1 MPKDKPEKKAK
12 DQPDMNAAPAPSKKA
27 AGKAVTTAAAASG
40 EVRAKVKKPAKEP
53 AKAAPTT
60 ASAAPAKASPVTAQA
75 EPAVAKETEAPKAD
89 AVAEKH
95 APVVK
100 VRRQVLTASEQ
111 RMEENKPGGA
121 QPAPV
126 APASPAPTASLTPP
140 AAHPVTPAIT
150 PADRHAESSPAVAD
164 DAATAAQQLRDKIVV
179 IKPPIIVKDL
189 AAKLGLKPYQI
200 IHHLMEMNI
209 FTSANQALEE
219 EVARKLSTKLG
230 FTFEIEKREKGAGL
244 VHAPAKIVEPTK
256 GPVPIAPSE
265 LQSRP
270 PVITFMGH
278 VDHGKTSLLDA
289 IRKAHV
295 AAGEAGGITQ
305 HIGAYTVK
313 RGTQTITFLDT
324 PGHEAFTAMRAR
336 GANVTDIVVLVVAAD
351 DGIMPTTLEAI
362 NHARAAKVQLMV
374 AINKIDLPGANLVRV
389 KGQLQEQGLVA
400 EEYGGDT
407 IICEVSATKGIGI
420 EKLLEMM
427 LLQAEIL
434 ELRANPR
441 GLSRGTVIEAQF
453 EQGRGPT
460 STVLVQQGTLRVGDA
475 ILAGPYYGRVKA
487 LINDLGQQVKE
498 AGPSIPV
505 KVLGLDGAPSPGEE
519 YNILKN
525 EKEARELAENRRD
538 KLRLG
543 KLEAPPRVT
552 LENLFE
558 AIADEK
564 HKVFKLII
572 KGDVQ
577 GSVEAI
583 VTALKKIDSDK
594 IDLDI
599 VLSSA
604 GAISESDILL
614 AKASQAVVIGFNTR
628 TDNAAANAAK
638 REGVQIKLFSII
650 YELIDQVKEAMAGLL
665 DPELRETAL
674 GTALVKQVFQL
685 SKFPVAGCSVVSGR
699 IVRNARARVV
709 RKRQPIYDGQVVT
722 LKRFQD
728 DAAEVRAGLECG
740 IRLGD
745 FNDYLADDTIECYQ
759 LEKFAQAL

>member
-12 DQPDMNAAPAPSKKA
+12 DSTVIDAGPAPVKKA
-27 AGKAVTTAAAASG
+27 AKPASTEAKAKA
-40 EVRAKVKKPAKEP
+40 KKPAKE
-53 AKAAPTT
+53 
-60 ASAAPAKASPVTAQA
+60 SAKASPAPEAPMETVQPEVPVAVV
-75 EPAVAKETEAPKAD
+75 EPAVP
-89 AVAEKH
+89 
-95 APVVK
+95 APVAAPAPTPVPEPEPAPRP
-100 VRRQVLTASEQ
+100 RREVLTASER
-111 RMEENKPGGA
+111 RMLENNP
-121 QPAPV
+121 
-126 APASPAPTASLTPP
+126 
-140 AAHPVTPAIT
+140 
-150 PADRHAESSPAVAD
+150 D
-164 DAATAAQQLRDKIVV
+164 ATAAAAKPAAPISAGLPVFAKPADKAPEAQAPVVDEAALAAQHLKDKIVV

-189 AAKLGLKPYQI
+189 AAKLGMKPFQI

-209 FTSANQALEE
+209 FTGPTQALEE

-244 VHAPAKIVEPTK
+244 VHAPVKIVEPPK
-256 GPVPIAPSE
+256 PVPVAASE
-265 LQSRP
+265 LQTRP

-295 AAGEAGGITQ
+295 ASGEAGGITQ

-362 NHARAAKVQLMV
+362 KHARAAKVQLMV

-389 KGQLQEQGLVA
+389 KGQLQEQGLVP

-407 IICEVSATKGIGI
+407 IICEVSAIKGIGI

-434 ELRANPR
+434 ELRANPK
-441 GLSRGTVIEAQF
+441 GQSRGTVIEAQF

-460 STVLVQQGTLRVGDA
+460 ATVLVQQGTLRVGDA
-475 ILAGPYYGRVKA
+475 LLAGPFYGRVKA

-519 YNILKN
+519 YDVLKN
-525 EKEARELAENRRD
+525 EREARELAEDRRD

-543 KLEAPPRVT
+543 KLEAPPKMT

-564 HKVFKLII
+564 HKVLKLII

-583 VTALKKIDSDK
+583 VTALKKIDSKK

-650 YELIDQVKEAMAGLL
+650 YELIDQVKDAMVGLL

-674 GTALVKQVFQL
+674 GTALVKQVFNL

-699 IVRNARARVV
+699 IVRNARARVM
-709 RKRQPIYDGQVVT
+709 RKRQPIYDGAVVT

-728 DAAEVRAGLECG
+728 DASEVRAGLECG

-745 FNDYLADDTIECYQ
+745 FNDYLVDDTIECYQ
-759 LEKFAQAL
+759 LEKFTQSL

>member
-1 MPKDKPEKKAK
+1 MTKDTSTKKAK
-12 DQPDMNAAPAPSKKA
+12 DQPEMTAVTAPVKKA
-27 AGKAVTTAAAASG
+27 AGKAAPG
-40 EVRAKVKKPAKEP
+40 EAKVKAAKPAKE
-53 AKAAPTT
+53 KE
-60 ASAAPAKASPVTAQA
+60 PVGQ
-75 EPAVAKETEAPKAD
+75 PVVP
-89 AVAEKH
+89 EKVE
-95 APVVK
+95 APVVNEEEK
-100 VRRQVLTASEQ
+100 PAEVKVKAPVRRPILTASEQ
-111 RMEENKPGGA
+111 RMMENKPEA
-121 QPAPV
+121 SLSKQETTPAPV
-126 APASPAPTASLTPP
+126 AAAAAPTAP
-140 AAHPVTPAIT
+140 ASSAQA
-150 PADRHAESSPAVAD
+150 AAKSAENFASTAD
-164 DAATAAQQLRDKIVV
+164 DAALAAQQLKDKTVV

-189 AAKLGLKPYQI
+189 ASKLGLKPYQI

-219 EVARKLSTKLG
+219 EIARKLCVKLG
-230 FTFEIEKREKGAGL
+230 FTFEIEKREKGAGQ
-244 VHAPAKIVEPTK
+244 VHAPVKIVEPPK
-256 GPVPIAPSE
+256 PEPVVASD
-265 LQSRP
+265 LQPRP

-289 IRKAHV
+289 IRKARV
-295 AAGEAGGITQ
+295 ASGEAGGITQ

-313 RGTQTITFLDT
+313 RGNHTITFLDT

-351 DGIMPTTLEAI
+351 DGIMATTIEAI

-374 AINKIDLPGANLVRV
+374 AINKIDLPGANLQRV

-434 ELRANPR
+434 ELKANPR
-441 GLSRGTVIEAQF
+441 GHSRGTVIEAQF

-460 STVLVQQGTLRVGDA
+460 STILVQQGTLHVGDA
-475 ILAGPYYGRVKA
+475 ILAGPFYGRVKA
-487 LINDLGQQVKE
+487 LINDLGQSVKE

-505 KVLGLDGAPSPGEE
+505 KILGLDGAPSPGEE
-519 YNILKN
+519 YNVLKN
-525 EKEARELAENRRD
+525 EKEARELAEDRRD

-543 KLEAPPRVT
+543 KLEAPPRMT
-552 LENLFE
+552 LENLFT

-564 HKVFKLII
+564 HKVLKLII

-583 VTALKKIDSDK
+583 VTALNKIESKKID
-594 IDLDI
+594 LEI

-614 AKASQAVVIGFNTR
+614 AKASGAVVIGFNTR
-628 TDNAAANAAK
+628 TDNSAANAAK

-650 YELIDQVKEAMAGLL
+650 YELIDQVKEAMVGLL

-674 GTALVKQVFQL
+674 GTAVVKQVFQL
-685 SKFPVAGCSVVSGR
+685 SKFPVAGCTVSSGR

-709 RKRQPIYDGQVVT
+709 RKRQPIYDGQVVA

-728 DAAEVRAGLECG
+728 DASEVRAGLECG

-745 FNDYLADDTIECYQ
+745 FNEYLPDDLIECYQ
-759 LEKFAQAL
+759 LEKFTQSL

>member
-1 MPKDKPEKKAK
+1 MSKDKPEKKAP
-12 DQPDMNAAPAPSKKA
+12 DSPDMNATPAPAKKA
-27 AGKAVTTAAAASG
+27 AGKSASASGASASG
-40 EVRAKVKKPAKEP
+40 EAKAKVKKPAKATPEP
-53 AKAAPTT
+53 AEAQP
-60 ASAAPAKASPVTAQA
+60 ASAAAPAPVAPVAKAPEAPVVT
-75 EPAVAKETEAPKAD
+75 EPVEAPK
-89 AVAEKH
+89 
-95 APVVK
+95 PQ
-100 VRRQVLTASEQ
+100 RQFLTASEQ
-111 RMEENKPGGA
+111 RMQENKPAGSA
-121 QPAPV
+121 PTPAATPAPATP
-126 APASPAPTASLTPP
+126 APAAPAAAKPAEAAAHAPAP
-140 AAHPVTPAIT
+140 
-150 PADRHAESSPAVAD
+150 D
-164 DAATAAQQLRDKIVV
+164 DAAVAAQQLKDKSVV

-189 AAKLGLKPYQI
+189 AAKLGLKPFQI

-209 FTSANQALEE
+209 FTGPTQALEE
-219 EVARKLSTKLG
+219 EVARKLSVKLG
-230 FTFEIEKREKGAGL
+230 FTFEIEKREKGAGQ
-244 VHAPAKIVEPTK
+244 VHAPVKIVEPPK
-256 GPVPIAPSE
+256 GPQPVVAST
-265 LQSRP
+265 LQTRP

-278 VDHGKTSLLDA
+278 VDHGKTSLLDS
-289 IRKAHV
+289 IRKARV

-362 NHARAAKVQLMV
+362 THAKAAKVQLMV

-389 KGQLQEQGLVA
+389 KGQLQEHGLVA

-434 ELRANPR
+434 ELRANPT
-441 GLSRGTVIEAQF
+441 GPSRGTVIESQF
-453 EQGRGPT
+453 EQGRGAT
-460 STVLVQQGTLRVGDA
+460 STILVQEGTLRIGDA

-525 EKEARELAENRRD
+525 EKEARELAEGRRA

-543 KLEAPPRVT
+543 KLEAPPRMT

-583 VTALKKIDSDK
+583 AASLKKIDSKK

-599 VLSSA
+599 VLASA

-614 AKASQAVVIGFNTR
+614 AKASNAVVIGFNTR
-628 TDNAAANAAK
+628 TDNAAANASK
-638 REGVQIKLFSII
+638 REGVQIKLYSII

-674 GTALVKQVFQL
+674 GVASVKQVFHL

-699 IVRNARARVV
+699 IVRNARARVM
-709 RKRQPIYDGQVVT
+709 RKRTPIYDGQVVT

-759 LEKFAQAL
+759 LEKFAQTL

>member
-1 MPKDKPEKKAK
+1 
-12 DQPDMNAAPAPSKKA
+12 
-27 AGKAVTTAAAASG
+27 
-40 EVRAKVKKPAKEP
+40 
-53 AKAAPTT
+53 
-60 ASAAPAKASPVTAQA
+60 
-75 EPAVAKETEAPKAD
+75 
-89 AVAEKH
+89 
-95 APVVK
+95 
-100 VRRQVLTASEQ
+100 
-111 RMEENKPGGA
+111 
-121 QPAPV
+121 
-126 APASPAPTASLTPP
+126 
-140 AAHPVTPAIT
+140 
-150 PADRHAESSPAVAD
+150 
-164 DAATAAQQLRDKIVV
+164 
-179 IKPPIIVKDL
+179 
-189 AAKLGLKPYQI
+189 
-200 IHHLMEMNI
+200 
-209 FTSANQALEE
+209 
-219 EVARKLSTKLG
+219 
-230 FTFEIEKREKGAGL
+230 
-244 VHAPAKIVEPTK
+244 
-256 GPVPIAPSE
+256 
-265 LQSRP
+265 
-270 PVITFMGH
+270 MGH

-313 RGTQTITFLDT
+313 RGSQTITFLDT

-362 NHARAAKVQLMV
+362 THARAAKVSIMV

-441 GLSRGTVIEAQF
+441 GQSRGTVIEAQF

-460 STVLVQQGTLRVGDA
+460 ATVLVQQGTLRVGDA
-475 ILAGPYYGRVKA
+475 LLAGPYYGRVKA

-519 YNILKN
+519 YNVLKN
-525 EKEARELAENRRD
+525 EREARELAEDRRD

-583 VTALKKIDSDK
+583 VTALKKIDSKK

-599 VLSSA
+599 VLASA

-674 GTALVKQVFQL
+674 GTAVVKQVFQL
-685 SKFPVAGCSVVSGR
+685 SKFPVAGCSVISGR

-759 LEKFAQAL
+759 LEKFAQVL

>member
-1 MPKDKPEKKAK
+1 MPKEKPQNPATAQPEMSATPAPARKAK
-12 DQPDMNAAPAPSKKA
+12 VATTSAETKAKPKAPK
-27 AGKAVTTAAAASG
+27 G
-40 EVRAKVKKPAKEP
+40 
-53 AKAAPTT
+53 AKAAPTSEPEPAPAEAAVPAT
-60 ASAAPAKASPVTAQA
+60 EEPVAAPAPTKEPEPV
-75 EPAVAKETEAPKAD
+75 PAPKA
-89 AVAEKH
+89 A
-95 APVVK
+95 
-100 VRRQVLTASEQ
+100 RQFLTASEM
-111 RMEENKPGGA
+111 RMSENRSAEQMKKAASTPVPEPSDA
-121 QPAPV
+121 PPAPAAPKAAE
-126 APASPAPTASLTPP
+126 APAPGS
-140 AAHPVTPAIT
+140 AA
-150 PADRHAESSPAVAD
+150 EE
-164 DAATAAQQLRDKIVV
+164 AALAAQQLKDKIVV

-189 AAKLGLKPYQI
+189 AAKLGLKPFQI

-209 FTSANQALEE
+209 FTSSTQALEE
-219 EVARKLSTKLG
+219 EVARKLCTKLG
-230 FTFEIEKREKGAGL
+230 FTFEIEKREKGAGQI
-244 VHAPAKIVEPTK
+244 HAPVKIVEPPK
-256 GPVPIAPSE
+256 PEPVAASD
-265 LQSRP
+265 LQPRP

-289 IRKAHV
+289 IRKARV
-295 AAGEAGGITQ
+295 ASGEAGGITQ

-313 RGTQTITFLDT
+313 RGSHTITFLDT

-336 GANVTDIVVLVVAAD
+336 GAKTTDIVVLVVAAD

-362 NHARAAKVQLMV
+362 QHARAAKVQLMV
-374 AINKIDLPGANLVRV
+374 AINKIDLPSANLNRV

-434 ELRANPR
+434 ELKANPR
-441 GLSRGTVIEAQF
+441 GQSRGTVIESQF

-460 STVLVQQGTLRVGDA
+460 ATVLVQQGTLKVGDA
-475 ILAGPYYGRVKA
+475 ILAGPFYGRVKA
-487 LINDLGQQVKE
+487 LINDLGQSVKE

-519 YNILKN
+519 YDVLKQ
-525 EKEARELAENRRD
+525 EREARELAEDRRQ

-543 KLEAPPRVT
+543 KLEAPPRIT

-564 HKVFKLII
+564 HKVLKII
-572 KGDVQ
+572 LKGDVQ

-583 VTALKKIDSDK
+583 VASLKKIESKK

-599 VLSSA
+599 VGA
-604 GAISESDILL
+604 TVGAISESDILL
-614 AKASQAVVIGFNTR
+614 AKASGAVVIGFNTR

-650 YELIDQVKEAMAGLL
+650 YELLDQVKEAMVGML
-665 DPELRETAL
+665 DPELRESNL
-674 GTALVKQVFQL
+674 GTALVKQVFHL
-685 SKFPVAGCSVVSGR
+685 SKYPVAGCSVTSGR
-699 IVRNARARVV
+699 IVRNGRARVV
-709 RKRQPIYDGQVVT
+709 RKRQPIYDGAVVT

-728 DAAEVRAGLECG
+728 DASEVRAGLECG

-745 FNDYLADDTIECYQ
+745 FNDYLVDDIIECYQ
-759 LEKFAQAL
+759 LEKFTQTL

>member
-1 MPKDKPEKKAK
+1 MIKDKPEKKAK
-12 DQPDMNAAPAPSKKA
+12 DPTDVKAAPAHAKKA
-27 AGKAVTTAAAASG
+27 AGKTASG
-40 EVRAKVKKPAKEP
+40 TTKAKTAKPAKDP
-53 AKAAPTT
+53 V
-60 ASAAPAKASPVTAQA
+60 KASPAPEKA
-75 EPAVAKETEAPKAD
+75 E
-89 AVAEKH
+89 H
-95 APVVK
+95 APTKKTEEPVPSAPVESAPVPK
-100 VRRQVLTASEQ
+100 PRRSVLTASEQ
-111 RMEENKPGGA
+111 RMEENRVAKPA
-121 QPAPV
+121 APEPTASAATPSAPV
-126 APASPAPTASLTPP
+126 AAPAPAPKPTDKPSDKPVDTA
-140 AAHPVTPAIT
+140 
-150 PADRHAESSPAVAD
+150 AD
-164 DAATAAQQLRDKIVV
+164 DAALAAQQLRDKIVV
-179 IKPPIIVKDL
+179 IKPPIIVKDM

-219 EVARKLSTKLG
+219 EIARKLCAKLN
-230 FTFEIEKREKGAGL
+230 FTFEIEKREKGAGQ
-244 VHAPAKIVEPTK
+244 VHAPVKIVEPPK
-256 GPVPIAPSE
+256 AEPVAPSE

-289 IRKAHV
+289 IRKTQV
-295 AAGEAGGITQ
+295 ASGEAGGITQ

-313 RGTQTITFLDT
+313 RGNQTITFLDT

-351 DGIMPTTLEAI
+351 DGIMPTTVEAI
-362 NHARAAKVQLMV
+362 NHARAAKVQIMV

-389 KGQLQEQGLVA
+389 KGQLQEQGLVP

-441 GLSRGTVIEAQF
+441 GKSRGTIIEAQF

-460 STVLVQQGTLRVGDA
+460 STILVQQGTLRVGDA
-475 ILAGPYYGRVKA
+475 ILAGPFYGRVKA
-487 LINDLGQQVKE
+487 LINDMGQNVKE

-519 YNILKN
+519 YNVLKN
-525 EKEARELAENRRD
+525 EREARELAEDRRD

-543 KLEAPPRVT
+543 KLEAPAKIT

-564 HKVFKLII
+564 HKALKLII

-583 VTALKKIDSDK
+583 VTALKKIDSKK
-594 IDLDI
+594 IDLDV
-599 VLSSA
+599 VLASA

-650 YELIDQVKEAMAGLL
+650 YELIDQVKEAMVGLL

-709 RKRQPIYDGQVVT
+709 RKRQPIYDGAVVT

-728 DAAEVRAGLECG
+728 DASEVRAGLECG

-759 LEKFAQAL
+759 LEKFTQSL

>member
-12 DQPDMNAAPAPSKKA
+12 DQPDMNAAPAPAKKA
-27 AGKAVTTAAAASG
+27 AGKAASG
-40 EVRAKVKKPAKEP
+40 EARAKAPKPPKAPAKAP
-53 AKAAPTT
+53 AKAAPAPEKT
-60 ASAAPAKASPVTAQA
+60 APPVAKQA
-75 EPAVAKETEAPKAD
+75 EETVAKEAHPAPKA
-89 AVAEKH
+89 K
-95 APVVK
+95 
-100 VRRQVLTASEQ
+100 RQVLTASEQ
-111 RMEENKPGGA
+111 RMTENKPVGA
-121 QPAPV
+121 TPAPKAAEAPAPAPV
-126 APASPAPTASLTPP
+126 VPIPAAAPAAKPAEASS
-140 AAHPVTPAIT
+140 AAV
-150 PADRHAESSPAVAD
+150 D
-164 DAATAAQQLRDKIVV
+164 DAALAAQQLHDKIVV

-219 EVARKLSTKLG
+219 EMARKLSAKLG

-244 VHAPAKIVEPTK
+244 VHAPVKIVEPPK
-256 GPVPIAPSE
+256 PAPVAASE
-265 LQSRP
+265 LQPRP

-313 RGTQTITFLDT
+313 RGSQTITFLDT

-336 GANVTDIVVLVVAAD
+336 GANVTDIVILVVAAD
-351 DGIMPTTLEAI
+351 DGIMPTTIEAI

-475 ILAGPYYGRVKA
+475 ILAGPFYGRVKA
-487 LINDLGQQVKE
+487 LINDVGQNVKE

-519 YNILKN
+519 YNVLKN
-525 EKEARELAENRRD
+525 EREARELAEDRRD

-543 KLEAPPRVT
+543 KLEAPPRIT

-583 VTALKKIDSDK
+583 VTSLKKIDSKK

-599 VLSSA
+599 VLASA

-628 TDNAAANAAK
+628 TDNSAANAAK

-674 GTALVKQVFQL
+674 GVAAVKQVFQL

-699 IVRNARARVV
+699 IVRNARARVM
-709 RKRQPIYDGQVVT
+709 RKRQPIYDGAIVT

-759 LEKFAQAL
+759 LEKFAQSL

>member
-1 MPKDKPEKKAK
+1 MTKEKPEKKTK
-12 DQPDMNAAPAPSKKA
+12 DDMPAAPAPAKKA
-27 AGKAVTTAAAASG
+27 ASKTASASG
-40 EVRAKVKKPAKEP
+40 ETKTKAKKATKDP
-53 AKAAPTT
+53 AKAAPEVKK
-60 ASAAPAKASPVTAQA
+60 ADAPAKIEIEQPVAGVSA
-75 EPAVAKETEAPKAD
+75 PEPVHPPKP
-89 AVAEKH
+89 K
-95 APVVK
+95 
-100 VRRQVLTASEQ
+100 RQVLTASEM
-111 RMEENKPGGA
+111 RMLENKPAGEA
-121 QPAPV
+121 SHPKPAETAVPASPTPAPATAPAAKAAE
-126 APASPAPTASLTPP
+126 APAS
-140 AAHPVTPAIT
+140 
-150 PADRHAESSPAVAD
+150 AVVD
-164 DAATAAQQLRDKIVV
+164 DAALAAQQLKDKIVV

-219 EVARKLSTKLG
+219 EIARKLSTKLG

-244 VHAPAKIVEPTK
+244 VHAPVKIVEPPK
-256 GPVPIAPSE
+256 PEPVAASE
-265 LQSRP
+265 LQPRP

-289 IRKAHV
+289 IRKARV

-313 RGTQTITFLDT
+313 RGNHSITFLDT

-362 NHARAAKVQLMV
+362 THARAAKVQLMV
-374 AINKIDLPGANLVRV
+374 AINKIDLPGANLVRI
-389 KGQLQEQGLVA
+389 KGQLQEQGLVP

-441 GLSRGTVIEAQF
+441 GQSRGTVIESQF

-460 STVLVQQGTLRVGDA
+460 ATVLVQQGTLRIGDA
-475 ILAGPYYGRVKA
+475 ILAGPFYGRVKA
-487 LINDLGQQVKE
+487 LINDVGQNVKE
-498 AGPSIPV
+498 AGPSVPV

-519 YNILKN
+519 YNVLKN
-525 EKEARELAENRRD
+525 ERETRELAEDRRD

-564 HKVFKLII
+564 HKVLKLII
-572 KGDVQ
+572 KSDVQ

-583 VTALKKIDSDK
+583 VTSLKKIDSKK

-599 VLSSA
+599 VSA
-604 GAISESDILL
+604 AAGSISESDILL
-614 AKASQAVVIGFNTR
+614 AKASGAVVIGFNTR
-628 TDNAAANAAK
+628 TDNSAANAAK
-638 REGVQIKLFSII
+638 REGVQIKLYSII
-650 YELIDQVKEAMAGLL
+650 YELLDQVKESMAGLL

-674 GTALVKQVFQL
+674 GTAVVKQVFQL
-685 SKFPVAGCSVVSGR
+685 SKYPVAGCSVLTGR
-699 IVRNARARVV
+699 IVRNARARVM

-759 LEKFAQAL
+759 LEKFAQTL

>member
-1 MPKDKPEKKAK
+1 MT
-12 DQPDMNAAPAPSKKA
+12 AAPAPTKKA
-27 AGKAVTTAAAASG
+27 AGKAVPG
-40 EVRAKVKKPAKEP
+40 ETK
-53 AKAAPTT
+53 AKAAP
-60 ASAAPAKASPVTAQA
+60 APAVENAEASPVAASETPA
-75 EPAVAKETEAPKAD
+75 E
-89 AVAEKH
+89 
-95 APVVK
+95 VVK
-100 VRRQVLTASEQ
+100 AKTPPRRPILTASEQ
-111 RMEENKPGGA
+111 RMAENSAAGSVPTA
-121 QPAPV
+121 APTAPV
-126 APASPAPTASLTPP
+126 APVIPAPVVSAAPVEP
-140 AAHPVTPAIT
+140 AVKPAETPASI
-150 PADRHAESSPAVAD
+150 ADE
-164 DAATAAQQLRDKIVV
+164 AALAAQQLKDKIVV

-209 FTSANQALEE
+209 FTSANQSLEE
-219 EVARKLSTKLG
+219 EVARKLCAKLN
-230 FTFEIEKREKGAGL
+230 FTFEIEKREKGAGQ
-244 VHAPAKIVEPTK
+244 VHAPIKIVEPPK
-256 GPVPIAPSE
+256 AEPVAPSE

-289 IRKAHV
+289 IRKARV
-295 AAGEAGGITQ
+295 VAGEAGGITQ

-313 RGTQTITFLDT
+313 RGTHSITFLDT

-351 DGIMPTTLEAI
+351 DGMMATTLEAI
-362 NHARAAKVQLMV
+362 NHARAAKVQIMV
-374 AINKIDLPGANLVRV
+374 AINKIDLPGANLNRI
-389 KGQLQEQGLVA
+389 KGQLQEHGLVP

-407 IICEVSATKGIGI
+407 IVCEVSATKGIGI

-434 ELRANPR
+434 ELKANPR
-441 GLSRGTVIEAQF
+441 GASRGTVIEAQF

-460 STVLVQQGTLRVGDA
+460 ATVLVRQGTLRVGDA
-475 ILAGPYYGRVKA
+475 VLAGPYYGRVKA
-487 LINDLGQQVKE
+487 LINDLGQNVKE

-519 YNILKN
+519 FNVLKN
-525 EKEARELAENRRD
+525 EREARELAEDRRD

-543 KLEAPPRVT
+543 KLEAPPKIT

-564 HKVFKLII
+564 HKVLKLVI

-583 VTALKKIDSDK
+583 VTSLKKIDSKK

-604 GAISESDILL
+604 GAISESDVLL
-614 AKASQAVVIGFNTR
+614 AKASQAIVIGFNTR

-638 REGVQIKLFSII
+638 RENVQIKLFSII

-665 DPELRETAL
+665 DPELRETTL
-674 GTALVKQVFQL
+674 GHALVKQVFQL
-685 SKFPVAGCSVVSGR
+685 SKYPVAGCSVTSGR

-709 RKRQPIYDGQVVT
+709 RRRQPIYDGQVVT

-728 DAAEVRAGLECG
+728 DASEVRAGLECG

-745 FNDYLADDTIECYQ
+745 FNEYLVDDVIECYQ
-759 LEKFAQAL
+759 LEKFAQSL

>member
-1 MPKDKPEKKAK
+1 M
-12 DQPDMNAAPAPSKKA
+12 AA
-27 AGKAVTTAAAASG
+27 
-40 EVRAKVKKPAKEP
+40 
-53 AKAAPTT
+53 
-60 ASAAPAKASPVTAQA
+60 
-75 EPAVAKETEAPKAD
+75 
-89 AVAEKH
+89 
-95 APVVK
+95 
-100 VRRQVLTASEQ
+100 
-111 RMEENKPGGA
+111 
-121 QPAPV
+121 
-126 APASPAPTASLTPP
+126 
-140 AAHPVTPAIT
+140 
-150 PADRHAESSPAVAD
+150 AD
-164 DAATAAQQLRDKIVV
+164 DAALAAQQLRDKIVV
-179 IKPPIIVKDL
+179 IKPPIIVRDL
-189 AAKLGLKPYQI
+189 AAKLGLKPFQI

-209 FTSANQALEE
+209 FTGPTQALEE
-219 EVARKLSTKLG
+219 EVARKLCAKLE
-230 FTFEIEKREKGAGL
+230 FAFEIEKREKGAGL
-244 VHAPAKIVEPTK
+244 VHAPVKIIEPPK
-256 GPVPIAPSE
+256 QEPVPASE
-265 LQSRP
+265 LQARP

-289 IRKAHV
+289 IRNARV
-295 AAGEAGGITQ
+295 VAGEAGGITQ

-313 RGTQTITFLDT
+313 RGAQTITFLDT

-351 DGIMPTTLEAI
+351 DGIMPTTIEAI

-441 GLSRGTVIEAQF
+441 GQSRGTVIEAQF

-460 STVLVQQGTLRVGDA
+460 ATVLVRQGTLRIGDA

-487 LINDLGQQVKE
+487 LINDVGQNVKE

-519 YNILKN
+519 YNVLKN
-525 EKEARELAENRRD
+525 EKEARELAEDRRD

-543 KLEAPPRVT
+543 KLEAPPKIT

-564 HKVFKLII
+564 HKVLKLII

-583 VTALKKIDSDK
+583 VTALKKIDSEK

-650 YELIDQVKEAMAGLL
+650 YELIDQVKEAMVGLL

-674 GTALVKQVFQL
+674 GTAVVKQVFQL

-709 RKRQPIYDGQVVT
+709 RKRQPIYDGAIVT

-728 DAAEVRAGLECG
+728 DAGEVRAGLECG

-759 LEKFAQAL
+759 LEKFAQSL

>member
-12 DQPDMNAAPAPSKKA
+12 DHPDMTAAPVPAKKA
-27 AGKAVTTAAAASG
+27 AGKAVTTAPAATAASASASG
-40 EVRAKVKKPAKEP
+40 EIKAKARKPAKPP
-53 AKAAPTT
+53 AKAAPEATH
-60 ASAAPAKASPVTAQA
+60 APAKAEHPVK
-75 EPAVAKETEAPKAD
+75 KETATPIAEVVAETRPAAPKA
-89 AVAEKH
+89 K
-95 APVVK
+95 
-100 VRRQVLTASEQ
+100 RQVLTASEQ
-111 RMEENKPGGA
+111 RMSENKPA
-121 QPAPV
+121 SAAAHPKPA
-126 APASPAPTASLTPP
+126 ATLSPAPTPTPQAAP
-140 AAHPVTPAIT
+140 AGKL
-150 PADRHAESSPAVAD
+150 ADKPAESPSTAAVVD
-164 DAATAAQQLRDKIVV
+164 EAALAAQQFRDKIVV

-209 FTSANQALEE
+209 FTSAGQALEE
-219 EVARKLSTKLG
+219 EVARKLCAKLD

-244 VHAPAKIVEPTK
+244 VHAPVKIVEPPK
-256 GPVPIAPSE
+256 PAPVAASD
-265 LQSRP
+265 LQPRP

-278 VDHGKTSLLDA
+278 VDHGKTSLLDT

-313 RGTQTITFLDT
+313 RGAQTITFLDT

-351 DGIMPTTLEAI
+351 DGIMPTTIEAI

-441 GLSRGTVIEAQF
+441 GQSRGTVIEAQF

-460 STVLVQQGTLRVGDA
+460 ATVLVQQGTLRVGDA
-475 ILAGPYYGRVKA
+475 LLAGPYYGRVKA
-487 LINDLGQQVKE
+487 LINDVGQQVKE

-519 YNILKN
+519 YNVLKN
-525 EKEARELAENRRD
+525 EREARELAEDRRD

-543 KLEAPPRVT
+543 KLEAPPRIT

-564 HKVFKLII
+564 HKVLKLII

-583 VTALKKIDSDK
+583 VTALKKIDSQK

-650 YELIDQVKEAMAGLL
+650 YELIDQVKEAMVGLL

-674 GTALVKQVFQL
+674 GTAVVKQVFQL

-745 FNDYLADDTIECYQ
+745 FNDYLADDSIECYQ
-759 LEKFAQAL
+759 LEKFTQSL

>member
-1 MPKDKPEKKAK
+1 MPKEEKAATA
-12 DQPDMNAAPAPSKKA
+12 AAPRSAKKPA
-27 AGKAVTTAAAASG
+27 AGKTA
-40 EVRAKVKKPAKEP
+40 PKESAGKAP
-53 AKAAPTT
+53 AKAAKAP
-60 ASAAPAKASPVTAQA
+60 APAKAAKEKPAPPVPPRAKPVETPSEAA
-75 EPAVAKETEAPKAD
+75 APEVAK
-89 AVAEKH
+89 
-95 APVVK
+95 PVS
-100 VRRQVLTASEQ
+100 RRPILTASEQ
-111 RMEENKPGGA
+111 RHIDNAKEK
-121 QPAPV
+121 PAPV
-126 APASPAPTASLTPP
+126 EPVATVAATAPAAPAPAAAKAPEPAASPAG
-140 AAHPVTPAIT
+140 
-150 PADRHAESSPAVAD
+150 D
-164 DAATAAQQLRDKIVV
+164 DAAVAAQQLRDKIVV

-209 FTSANQALEE
+209 FTSASQSVEE
-219 EVARKLSTKLG
+219 DVARKLCVKLG
-230 FTFEIEKREKGAGL
+230 FTFEIEKREKGAGQI
-244 VHAPAKIVEPTK
+244 HAPVKIVEPPK
-256 GPVPIAPSE
+256 PEPVAASE
-265 LQSRP
+265 LQPRP

-289 IRKAHV
+289 IRQARV

-305 HIGAYTVK
+305 HMGAYTVK
-313 RGTQTITFLDT
+313 RGDHTITFLDT

-351 DGIMPTTLEAI
+351 DGIMPTTIEAI

-374 AINKIDLPGANLVRV
+374 AINKIDLPSANLVRV

-441 GLSRGTVIEAQF
+441 GLSRGTIIESQF

-460 STVLVQQGTLRVGDA
+460 ATVLVQHGTLRVGDA
-475 ILAGPYYGRVKA
+475 ILAGPFYGRVKA
-487 LINDLGQQVKE
+487 LVNDLGQNVKE

-505 KVLGLDGAPSPGEE
+505 KVLGLNGAPSPGEE

-525 EKEARELAENRRD
+525 EREARELAEDRAD
-538 KLRLG
+538 KIRLG
-543 KLEAPPRVT
+543 KLEAPARVT

-558 AIADEK
+558 AIADEQ
-564 HKVFKLII
+564 HKVLKLIV

-583 VTALKKIDSDK
+583 VASLKKIESKK
-594 IDLDI
+594 IDLEI
-599 VLSSA
+599 VLSSV

-614 AKASQAVVIGFNTR
+614 AKAAGAVVIGFNTK
-628 TDNAAANAAK
+628 TDNSAANAAK

-650 YELIDQVKEAMAGLL
+650 YELIDQVKEAMVGLL
-665 DPELRETAL
+665 DPELRETPL
-674 GTALVKQVFQL
+674 GTAIVKQVFQL
-685 SKFPVAGCSVVSGR
+685 SKFPVAGCSVQTGR
-699 IVRNARARVV
+699 IVRNARARVM
-709 RKRQPIYDGQVVT
+709 RRRQPIYDGAVAT

-728 DAAEVRAGLECG
+728 DASEVRAGLECG

-745 FNDYLADDTIECYQ
+745 FNEYLPDDIIECYQ
-759 LEKFAQAL
+759 LEKFTQTL

>member
-12 DQPDMNAAPAPSKKA
+12 TDMNAPSAPAKKASAKTATSESKPKTAKAPAREKAEAPVKKA
-27 AGKAVTTAAAASG
+27 A
-40 EVRAKVKKPAKEP
+40 EEP
-53 AKAAPTT
+53 AEVHPPKAA
-60 ASAAPAKASPVTAQA
+60 
-75 EPAVAKETEAPKAD
+75 APKAP
-89 AVAEKH
+89 A
-95 APVVK
+95 
-100 VRRQVLTASEQ
+100 RRQVLTASEQ
-111 RMEENKPGGA
+111 RLVENASAAEAKPAASTPVPSPA
-121 QPAPV
+121 QPAAPV
-126 APASPAPTASLTPP
+126 SAAAAKTEAPAAS
-140 AAHPVTPAIT
+140 AM
-150 PADRHAESSPAVAD
+150 D
-164 DAATAAQQLRDKIVV
+164 DAALAAQQLKDKLVV
-179 IKPPIIVKDL
+179 IKPPIIAKDL
-189 AAKLGLKPYQI
+189 AVKLGLKPFQI

-209 FTSANQALEE
+209 FISPTQALEE
-219 EVARKLSTKLG
+219 DVARKLSAKLG
-230 FTFEIEKREKGAGL
+230 FTFEIEKREKGAGQI
-244 VHAPAKIVEPTK
+244 HAPVKIVEPPK
-256 GPVPIAPSE
+256 PAPVAASE

-270 PVITFMGH
+270 PVITLMGH

-289 IRKAHV
+289 IRQAHV

-313 RGTQTITFLDT
+313 RGNNIITFLDT

-351 DGIMPTTLEAI
+351 DGIMPTTIEAI
-362 NHARAAKVQLMV
+362 NHARAAKVQIMV
-374 AINKIDLPGANLVRV
+374 AVNKIDLPGANLNRV
-389 KGQLQEQGLVA
+389 KGQLQEQGLVP

-407 IICEVSATKGIGI
+407 IICEVSATKGVGI

-427 LLQAEIL
+427 FLQAEIL
-434 ELRANPR
+434 ELKANPR
-441 GLSRGTVIEAQF
+441 GLSRGTVIESQF

-460 STVLVQQGTLRVGDA
+460 ATVLVQQGTLHVGDA
-475 ILAGPYYGRVKA
+475 ILAGPFYGRVKA
-487 LINDLGQQVKE
+487 LINDVGQNVKE
-498 AGPSIPV
+498 ARPSIPV

-519 YNILKN
+519 YNVLKN
-525 EKEARELAENRRD
+525 EREARELAEDRRD
-538 KLRLG
+538 KIRLG
-543 KLEAPPRVT
+543 KLEAPPRIT

-564 HKVFKLII
+564 HKELKLII

-583 VTALKKIDSDK
+583 VTALKKIESKK
-594 IDLDI
+594 IDLEI

-650 YELIDQVKEAMAGLL
+650 YELIDQVKEAMVGLL
-665 DPELRETAL
+665 DPELRETSL
-674 GTALVKQVFQL
+674 GNALVKQVFQL
-685 SKFPVAGCSVVSGR
+685 SKFPVAGCSVQSGR

-709 RKRQPIYDGQVVT
+709 RKRQPIYDGAVVT

-728 DAAEVRAGLECG
+728 DASEVRAGLECG

-745 FNDYLADDTIECYQ
+745 FNDYLVDDIIECYQ
-759 LEKFAQAL
+759 LEKVPQSL

>member
-1 MPKDKPEKKAK
+1 MPKEKTEKKAK
-12 DQPDMNAAPAPSKKA
+12 DTAEMTVTPAPATTPAPAKKAKAVASGETKAKTPKAAKAIPAPATEADAPAP
-27 AGKAVTTAAAASG
+27 V
-40 EVRAKVKKPAKEP
+40 VQKEP
-53 AKAAPTT
+53 EAPAETPTPTPAPTPAPT
-60 ASAAPAKASPVTAQA
+60 PRAARPI
-75 EPAVAKETEAPKAD
+75 
-89 AVAEKH
+89 
-95 APVVK
+95 
-100 VRRQVLTASEQ
+100 LTASEQ
-111 RMEENKPGGA
+111 RMEENRAKSEASATTPST
-121 QPAPV
+121 PAPAADAT
-126 APASPAPTASLTPP
+126 APATGAS
-140 AAHPVTPAIT
+140 AAAKLVDA
-150 PADRHAESSPAVAD
+150 HAGIVE
-164 DAATAAQQLRDKIVV
+164 DAALAAQQLKDKIVV

-189 AAKLGLKPYQI
+189 ATKLGLKPYQI

-209 FTSANQALEE
+209 FTSAAQALEE
-219 EVARKLSTKLG
+219 EVARKLCVKLG
-230 FTFEIEKREKGAGL
+230 FTFEIEKREKGAGQ
-244 VHAPAKIVEPTK
+244 VHAPVKIVEPPKPQPAT
-256 GPVPIAPSE
+256 PSE
-265 LQSRP
+265 LQPRP

-289 IRKAHV
+289 IRKARV

-313 RGTQTITFLDT
+313 RGAQTITFLDT

-351 DGIMPTTLEAI
+351 DGIMPTTVEAI
-362 NHARAAKVQLMV
+362 NHARAAKVQIMV

-400 EEYGGDT
+400 EDYGGDT

-441 GLSRGTVIEAQF
+441 GQSRGTVIEAQF

-460 STVLVQQGTLRVGDA
+460 ATVLVQQGTLHVGDA
-475 ILAGPYYGRVKA
+475 ILAGPFYGRVKA
-487 LINDLGQQVKE
+487 LINDLGQSVKE

-505 KVLGLDGAPSPGEE
+505 KILGLDGAPSPGEE
-519 YNILKN
+519 YNVLKN
-525 EKEARELAENRRD
+525 EREARELAGDRRD

-543 KLEAPPRVT
+543 KLEAPPRIT

-564 HKVFKLII
+564 HKVLKLII

-577 GSVEAI
+577 GSIEAI
-583 VTALKKIDSDK
+583 VASLKKIDSKK

-599 VLSSA
+599 VLATA

-650 YELIDQVKEAMAGLL
+650 YELIDQVKEAMVGLL

-674 GTALVKQVFQL
+674 GSALVKQVFQL
-685 SKFPVAGCSVVSGR
+685 SKYPVAGCTVTSGR

-709 RKRQPIYDGQVVT
+709 RKRQPIYDGQVAT

-728 DAAEVRAGLECG
+728 DASEVRAGLECG

-745 FNDYLADDTIECYQ
+745 FNEYLPDDTIECYQ
-759 LEKFAQAL
+759 LEKVAQTL

>member
-1 MPKDKPEKKAK
+1 MPKEEK
-12 DQPDMNAAPAPSKKA
+12 
-27 AGKAVTTAAAASG
+27 VTAAATTAPRSAKKVAAKGAHAGDSG
-40 EVRAKVKKPAKEP
+40 AKSKPAPKAAKVTAHE
-53 AKAAPTT
+53 KAAPKK
-60 ASAAPAKASPVTAQA
+60 AHEPAPAEIAAPVPVETAAPTAAKR
-75 EPAVAKETEAPKAD
+75 PK
-89 AVAEKH
+89 
-95 APVVK
+95 
-100 VRRQVLTASEQ
+100 RSLLTASEQ
-111 RMEENKPGGA
+111 RHEDNKAREETSPA
-121 QPAPV
+121 PAAVAAPAAAPV
-126 APASPAPTASLTPP
+126 AAI
-140 AAHPVTPAIT
+140 AA
-150 PADRHAESSPAVAD
+150 PAVTAVKTAEAVSFTAD
-164 DAATAAQQLRDKIVV
+164 DAALAAQQLRDKMVV
-179 IKPPIIVKDL
+179 TKPPIIVKDL
-189 AAKLGLKPYQI
+189 AGKLGLKPFQL

-209 FTSANQALEE
+209 FTKTDQSLEE
-219 EVARKLSTKLG
+219 EVARKLCTKLG
-230 FTFEIEKREKGAGL
+230 FTFEIEKREKGAGQ
-244 VHAPAKIVEPTK
+244 VHAPVKIIEPPK
-256 GPVPIAPSE
+256 PEPVVASD

-289 IRKAHV
+289 IRQTRV
-295 AAGEAGGITQ
+295 ASGEAGGITQ

-313 RGTQTITFLDT
+313 RGTHTITFLDT

-336 GANVTDIVVLVVAAD
+336 GANATDIVVLVVAAD
-351 DGIMPTTLEAI
+351 DGIMPTTIEAI

-427 LLQAEIL
+427 LLQAEVL
-434 ELRANPR
+434 ELKANPR
-441 GLSRGTVIEAQF
+441 GVARGTIIEAQF

-460 STVLVQQGTLRVGDA
+460 ATALVQHGTLSVGDA

-487 LINDLGQQVKE
+487 LINDMGQSVKE

-505 KVLGLDGAPSPGEE
+505 KILGLDGAPSPGEE
-519 YNILKN
+519 FNVLKN
-525 EKEARELAENRRD
+525 EREARELAEDRAD

-558 AIADEK
+558 AIADEQ
-564 HKVFKLII
+564 HKVLKLII

-583 VTALKKIDSDK
+583 VASLKKIESKK

-599 VLSSA
+599 VLASA

-614 AKASQAVVIGFNTR
+614 AKASQAVVIGFNTK
-628 TDNAAANAAK
+628 TDNSAANAAK

-650 YELIDQVKEAMAGLL
+650 YELIDQVKEAMVGLL
-665 DPELRETAL
+665 DPELRETPL
-674 GTALVKQVFQL
+674 GTAVVKQVFQL
-685 SKFPVAGCSVVSGR
+685 SKFPVAGCSVSSGR
-699 IVRNARARVV
+699 IVRNARARVL
-709 RKRQPIYDGQVVT
+709 RRRQPIYDGQVVT

-728 DAAEVRAGLECG
+728 DASEVRAGLECG

-745 FNDYLADDTIECYQ
+745 FNEYLAEDIIECYQ
-759 LEKFAQAL
+759 LEKFTQTL

>member
-1 MPKDKPEKKAK
+1 
-12 DQPDMNAAPAPSKKA
+12 MNAAPATAKKA
-27 AGKAVTTAAAASG
+27 ASKAASA
-40 EVRAKVKKPAKEP
+40 EPKAKVAKPTKDKEP
-53 AKAAPTT
+53 AKVAAAPET
-60 ASAAPAKASPVTAQA
+60 AAPEKVET
-75 EPAVAKETEAPKAD
+75 PAVQEEAAKPKAP
-89 AVAEKH
+89 A
-95 APVVK
+95 
-100 VRRQVLTASEQ
+100 RRPILTASEL
-111 RMEENKPGGA
+111 RMMENKPEGSVEKTEPA
-121 QPAPV
+121 PAAAAPV
-126 APASPAPTASLTPP
+126 ATTAP
-140 AAHPVTPAIT
+140 AAAKPVETFAST
-150 PADRHAESSPAVAD
+150 VD
-164 DAATAAQQLRDKIVV
+164 DAALAAQQLKDKMVV

-219 EVARKLSTKLG
+219 EVSRKLCVKLG
-230 FTFEIEKREKGAGL
+230 FTFEIEKREKGAGQ
-244 VHAPAKIVEPTK
+244 VHAPVKIVEPPK
-256 GPVPIAPSE
+256 PEPVAASE
-265 LQSRP
+265 LQPRP

-289 IRKAHV
+289 IRKARV
-295 AAGEAGGITQ
+295 APGEAGGITQ

-313 RGTQTITFLDT
+313 RGNNTITFLDT

-351 DGIMPTTLEAI
+351 DGIMPTTIEAI

-374 AINKIDLPGANLVRV
+374 AINKIDLPGANLQRV

-434 ELRANPR
+434 ELKANPR
-441 GLSRGTVIEAQF
+441 GFSRGTVIEAQF
-453 EQGRGPT
+453 EQGRGAT
-460 STVLVQQGTLRVGDA
+460 STILVRQGTLRVGDA
-475 ILAGPYYGRVKA
+475 LLAGPYYGRVKA
-487 LINDLGQQVKE
+487 LINDLGESVKE
-498 AGPSIPV
+498 AGPSVPV
-505 KVLGLDGAPSPGEE
+505 KILGLDGAPSPGEE
-519 YNILKN
+519 YNVLKN
-525 EKEARELAENRRD
+525 EKEARELAEDRRD

-543 KLEAPPRVT
+543 KLEAPPRMT
-552 LENLFE
+552 LENLFT

-564 HKVFKLII
+564 HKVLKLII

-583 VTALKKIDSDK
+583 VTALKKIDSKK

-614 AKASQAVVIGFNTR
+614 AKASNAVVIGFNTK
-628 TDNAAANAAK
+628 TDNSAANAAK

-650 YELIDQVKEAMAGLL
+650 YELIDQVKEAMVGLL

-674 GTALVKQVFQL
+674 GTALVKQVFNL
-685 SKFPVAGCSVVSGR
+685 SKFPVAGCSVSTGR
-699 IVRNARARVV
+699 IVRNARARVL
-709 RKRQPIYDGQVVT
+709 RKRQPIYDGQVVAT
-722 LKRFQD
+722 QALPGRRQRSPCRARMRYPVGRFQR
-728 DAAEVRAGLECG
+728 VSR
-740 IRLGD
+740 R
-745 FNDYLADDTIECYQ
+745 
-759 LEKFAQAL
+759 

>member
-1 MPKDKPEKKAK
+1 MSKEKPEKKAK
-12 DQPDMNAAPAPSKKA
+12 ADMTAAPAPAKKA
-27 AGKAVTTAAAASG
+27 AGKAATASTTASG
-40 EVRAKVKKPAKEP
+40 ETAKAKVKKPAKDP
-53 AKAAPTT
+53 AKATHEHEVEKTKTPSPNESEKTATETAAPKT
-60 ASAAPAKASPVTAQA
+60 ASA
-75 EPAVAKETEAPKAD
+75 PKA
-89 AVAEKH
+89 A
-95 APVVK
+95 
-100 VRRQVLTASEQ
+100 RQVLTASEM
-111 RMEENKPGGA
+111 RMMENKPQGEVS
-121 QPAPV
+121 QPKPAP
-126 APASPAPTASLTPP
+126 APAAAPAPTP
-140 AAHPVTPAIT
+140 APEGTPAPT
-150 PADRHAESSPAVAD
+150 VAVAKPPETAASAVVE
-164 DAATAAQQLRDKIVV
+164 DAALAAQQLRDKIVV
-179 IKPPIIVKDL
+179 IKPPIIVKDM

-219 EVARKLSTKLG
+219 EIARKLSAKLG

-244 VHAPAKIVEPTK
+244 VHAPVKIVEPPK
-256 GPVPIAPSE
+256 PEPVAASE
-265 LQSRP
+265 LQTRP

-289 IRKAHV
+289 IRKARV

-313 RGTQTITFLDT
+313 RGTHTITFLDT

-362 NHARAAKVQLMV
+362 SHARAAKVQIMV
-374 AINKIDLPGANLVRV
+374 AINKIDLPGANLNRI
-389 KGQLQEQGLVA
+389 KGQLQEHGLVP

-407 IICEVSATKGIGI
+407 IVCEVSATKGIGI

-441 GLSRGTVIEAQF
+441 GKSRGSVVESQF

-460 STVLVQQGTLRVGDA
+460 ATVLVRQGTLHIGDA
-475 ILAGPYYGRVKA
+475 ILAGPFYGRVKA
-487 LINDLGQQVKE
+487 LINDVGQSVKE

-505 KVLGLDGAPSPGEE
+505 KILGLDGAPSPGEE
-519 YNILKN
+519 YNVLKN
-525 EKEARELAENRRD
+525 EREARELAEDRRD

-564 HKVFKLII
+564 HKVLKLII
-572 KGDVQ
+572 KSDVQ

-583 VTALKKIDSDK
+583 VTSLKKIDSKK

-599 VLSSA
+599 VSSSV

-614 AKASQAVVIGFNTR
+614 AKASGAVVIGFNTR
-628 TDNAAANAAK
+628 TDNSAANAAK
-638 REGVQIKLFSII
+638 REGVQIKLYSII
-650 YELIDQVKEAMAGLL
+650 YELIDQVKESMAGLL

-685 SKFPVAGCSVVSGR
+685 SKFPVAGCSVLSGR
-699 IVRNARARVV
+699 IVRNARARVM

-759 LEKFAQAL
+759 LEKFAQTL

>member
-1 MPKDKPEKKAK
+1 MPKEEKVATTTTTAPRSPKKASAK
-12 DQPDMNAAPAPSKKA
+12 GVPMVGPSEKSRSTAKPAKAPAPE
-27 AGKAVTTAAAASG
+27 ASPSDKIS
-40 EVRAKVKKPAKEP
+40 VQD
-53 AKAAPTT
+53 
-60 ASAAPAKASPVTAQA
+60 APATVPAA
-75 EPAVAKETEAPKAD
+75 EPTSRPALA
-89 AVAEKH
+89 
-95 APVVK
+95 
-100 VRRQVLTASEQ
+100 RRSLLTASEQ
-111 RMEENKPGGA
+111 RHADNIEKQQGSPVQPSFSEIA
-121 QPAPV
+121 PAPSLSG
-126 APASPAPTASLTPP
+126 APKATEAVLNPNDE
-140 AAHPVTPAIT
+140 AALV
-150 PADRHAESSPAVAD
+150 
-164 DAATAAQQLRDKIVV
+164 AQQLRDKIVI

-189 AAKLGLKPYQI
+189 AAKLGLKPFQI

-209 FTSANQALEE
+209 FTTVSQSVEE
-219 EVARKLSTKLG
+219 EVARKLCVKLG
-230 FTFEIEKREKGAGL
+230 FTFEIEKREKGAGQ
-244 VHAPAKIVEPTK
+244 VHAPIKIVEPPK
-256 GPVPIAPSE
+256 PAPVIASDLLP
-265 LQSRP
+265 RP

-289 IRKAHV
+289 IRKARV

-313 RGTQTITFLDT
+313 RGNHLITFLDT

-336 GANVTDIVVLVVAAD
+336 GANVTDIVILVVAAD
-351 DGIMPTTLEAI
+351 DGLMPTTIEAI
-362 NHARAAKVQLMV
+362 NHARAAKVQIMV
-374 AINKIDLPGANLVRV
+374 AINKIDLPGANIMRV

-400 EEYGGDT
+400 EDYGGDT

-434 ELRANPR
+434 ELKANPR

-460 STVLVQQGTLRVGDA
+460 ATVLVQHGTLNVGDA

-487 LINDLGQQVKE
+487 LINDVGQSVKE
-498 AGPSIPV
+498 AVPSIPV
-505 KVLGLDGAPSPGEE
+505 KILGLNGAPSPGEE
-519 YNILKN
+519 YNVLKQ
-525 EKEARELAENRRD
+525 EREARELAEDRAD
-538 KLRLG
+538 KIRLG

-558 AIADEK
+558 AIADEQR
-564 HKVFKLII
+564 KVLKLII

-583 VTALKKIDSDK
+583 VASLKKIESKK
-594 IDLDI
+594 IDLEI

-614 AKASQAVVIGFNTR
+614 AKASQAIVIGFNTR
-628 TDNAAANAAK
+628 TDNSAANAAK

-650 YELIDQVKEAMAGLL
+650 YELIDQVKEAMVGML
-665 DPELRETAL
+665 DPELRETPV
-674 GTALVKQVFQL
+674 GTAIVKQVFQL
-685 SKFPVAGCSVVSGR
+685 SKFPVAGCSVQTGR
-699 IVRNARARVV
+699 IVRNARARIM
-709 RKRQPIYDGQVVT
+709 RRRQPIYDGAVAT

-728 DAAEVRAGLECG
+728 DASEVRAGLECG

-745 FNDYLADDTIECYQ
+745 FNEYLVDDIIECYQ
-759 LEKFAQAL
+759 LEKFTQTL

>member
-1 MPKDKPEKKAK
+1 MTKDKPKKKADDK
-12 DQPDMNAAPAPSKKA
+12 PAVNAASATTKKSQ
-27 AGKAVTTAAAASG
+27 GKAASG
-40 EVRAKVKKPAKEP
+40 DAKSKAEKPAKKPVKSTATPEKTEV
-53 AKAAPTT
+53 KA
-60 ASAAPAKASPVTAQA
+60 
-75 EPAVAKETEAPKAD
+75 EVAKPKEKTADVPVPVAVPKA
-89 AVAEKH
+89 
-95 APVVK
+95 P
-100 VRRQVLTASEQ
+100 VRRPILTASEQ
-111 RMEENKPGGA
+111 RHADNKPESSGTIEKE
-121 QPAPV
+121 
-126 APASPAPTASLTPP
+126 ASPVVSAVEPVEKSAETGGSPEDE
-140 AAHPVTPAIT
+140 AAL
-150 PADRHAESSPAVAD
+150 
-164 DAATAAQQLRDKIVV
+164 AAQHLQDKIVV

-219 EVARKLSTKLG
+219 EVARKLCAKFG
-230 FTFEIEKREKGAGL
+230 FMFEIEKREKGAGQ
-244 VHAPAKIVEPTK
+244 VHAPVKIIEPPK
-256 GPVPIAPSE
+256 PEPVAASE
-265 LQSRP
+265 LQPRP
-270 PVITFMGH
+270 PVIAFMGH

-289 IRKAHV
+289 IRKARV

-313 RGTQTITFLDT
+313 RGNHTITFLDT

-336 GANVTDIVVLVVAAD
+336 GANVTDIVIIVVAAD
-351 DGIMPTTLEAI
+351 DGIMPTTVEAI
-362 NHARAAKVQLMV
+362 NHARAAKVQIMV
-374 AINKIDLPGANLVRV
+374 AINKIDLPGANLNRV
-389 KGQLQEQGLVA
+389 KGQLQEAGLVP

-434 ELRANPR
+434 ELKANPR
-441 GLSRGTVIEAQF
+441 GYSRGTVIEAQF

-460 STVLVQQGTLRVGDA
+460 ATILVQQGTLHIGDA

-487 LINDLGQQVKE
+487 LINDLGQPVKE

-519 YNILKN
+519 YNVLKN
-525 EKEARELAENRRD
+525 EREARELAEDRSD
-538 KLRLG
+538 KIRMG
-543 KLEAPPRVT
+543 KLEAPTKIT
-552 LENLFE
+552 LETLFE

-564 HKVFKLII
+564 HKVLKLII

-583 VTALKKIDSDK
+583 VASLKKIDSKK
-594 IDLDI
+594 IDLDV
-599 VLSSA
+599 VLASA

-650 YELIDQVKEAMAGLL
+650 YELIDQVKEAMVGLL
-665 DPELRETAL
+665 DPELRETSL
-674 GTALVKQVFQL
+674 GMAVVKQVFQL
-685 SKFPVAGCSVVSGR
+685 SKYPVAGCSVQSGR

-709 RKRQPIYDGQVVT
+709 RKRQPIYDGAIVT

-728 DAAEVRAGLECG
+728 DASEVRAGLECG

-745 FNDYLADDTIECYQ
+745 FNEYLADDIIECYQ
-759 LEKFAQAL
+759 LEKFTQTL